1 MGAWTPVLYH
11 RRRFES
17 CPALRLF
24 WKTGKSKRATQAA
37 RPSHGSSAALSKVK
51 AGGCLNT
58 EVRRRLWLIADR
70 LFRLTPRP
78 VWSMMKF
85 VIEGR
90 RPQSACASQSGGGGT
105 DGKLPSSSRRVAF
118 SVLDPPFST
127 SIFVRPLLVSDQFT
141 AQRPLLVLPLRLF
154 CFRGEADE
162 TNVSAARAVS
172 DDSRPIPRLQ
182 FVRGSAAESGL
193 YLGRDTGFGHVING
207 SGNRG
212 AARDHEPQ
220 RSARRPPEGRAWP
233 TRRGTGTYRYSQI
246 GFQRLQKR
254 QAGLYSLGPG
264 VHNGNLGSS
273 GLEYT
278 VIQWEPNMEIPV

>member
-1 MGAWTPVLYH
+1 
-11 RRRFES
+11 
-17 CPALRLF
+17 
-24 WKTGKSKRATQAA
+24 
-37 RPSHGSSAALSKVK
+37 
-51 AGGCLNT
+51 
-58 EVRRRLWLIADR
+58 
-70 LFRLTPRP
+70 
-78 VWSMMKF
+78 
-85 VIEGR
+85 
-90 RPQSACASQSGGGGT
+90 
-105 DGKLPSSSRRVAF
+105 
-118 SVLDPPFST
+118 
-127 SIFVRPLLVSDQFT
+127 VSDQFT

-254 QAGLYSLGPG
+254 QAGLNSLGPG